1 MKKIRYILIWVMV
14 LLVTTFP
21 VSAAANKRMIQECIT
36 DGSKIQLYTYVE
48 EGDKAEYSAN
58 LSGINLSAPKV
69 KSTKKNAVTWYIL
82 LDISGS
88 MKGTPFD
95 CAKEIIQTITDN
107 MTDKDN
113 MVIATMG
120 DTILPSSFMT
130 DQSEIS
136 SYLAGLEVTKED
148 TNLYTGIV
156 ESMEELASNTSVK
169 TKKCLVI
176 LSDGHNDQKKGST
189 EKEATSVV
197 KEQTVPVF
205 TVATLYDNPS
215 NEANEYADI
224 LGSFAR
230 DSLGGQHYVPVVEN
244 ISASDVGKSIVENMH
259 KVQKVVFD
267 LSDLSNE
274 DLLKLD
280 QKNEDTMTLR
290 LSCLVNGEK
299 SYEDTINIF
308 RDTIE
313 IKPVETEEEAVSEMN
328 TEEPETVPEQTVEAE
343 IPEEKDTEEPET
355 VPEEKAEEEIR
366 VSEENSSLL
375 SAYRTYICAG
385 VAVLLIISVILIVR
399 KQKKKGNNHP
409 IKEPSEE
416 EKDDIPI
423 TDSLEK
429 ESDNNF
435 EINPNNEEIIPPA
448 YRLQIVVIGDS
459 NVKFQYLFDM
469 NKPFTMGRDDRSDM
483 KLIQNDMKLSGQN
496 CQMVYNGTEMY
507 ITDISTN
514 GIALEGVKL
523 IKNQPTEITNNSK
536 VRMGSYEYRF
546 SWMRNE

>member
-95 CAKEIIQTITDN
+95 CAKEIIQTIADN

-313 IKPVETEEEAVSEMN
+313 IKPVETEEETVSEMD

-355 VPEEKAEEEIR
+355 VPEEKAEEEIKI
-366 VSEENSSLL
+366 SEENSSLL
-375 SAYRTYICAG
+375 SAKNIYICAG
-385 VAVLLIISVILIVR
+385 VAVLLIISVILIIR
-399 KQKKKGNNHP
+399 KQKKNGNNPP
-409 IKEPSEE
+409 IKEPSE
-416 EKDDIPI
+416 
-423 TDSLEK
+423 
-429 ESDNNF
+429 
-435 EINPNNEEIIPPA
+435 EEIIPPA

-459 NVKFQYLFDM
+459 SVKFQYLFDM

-523 IKNQPTEITNNSK
+523 IKNQPTKITNNSK